1 MPDFSNFN
9 SALIPMVI
17 EQSGRGERSFDI
29 YSRLLRDRV
38 VFLVGPVICL
48 ICSYFI
54 LGEKLTVWSA
64 SGAFLVL
71 FGLVLSQLDSS
82 VLKKKFLKA

>member
-1 MPDFSNFN
+1 MLQHVNHGCGEN
-9 SALIPMVI
+9 RTGQTAVYIYLI
-17 EQSGRGERSFDI
+17 
-29 YSRLLRDRV
+29 L
-38 VFLVGPVICL
+38 VICL
-48 ICSYFI
+48 ICSYYI

>member
-1 MPDFSNFN
+1 MET
-9 SALIPMVI
+9 AAYTYLI
-17 EQSGRGERSFDI
+17 
-29 YSRLLRDRV
+29 
-38 VFLVGPVICL
+38 PVICL

-54 LGEKLTVWSA
+54 LGEKRTVWSA

>member
-1 MPDFSNFN
+1 MET
-9 SALIPMVI
+9 AAYTYLI
-17 EQSGRGERSFDI
+17 
-29 YSRLLRDRV
+29 
-38 VFLVGPVICL
+38 PVICL